1 MEAAVIT
8 TKYFDKTAIISGTE
22 KISYRDLFDKI
33 GGFSSLFAGRK
44 YDKVAM
50 FSDNR
55 PEWIYSFFAGWKN
68 NCTVV
73 TVDCMA
79 SVDDVS
85 YILNDSRPELVF
97 YSNSTKD
104 NFEKIKEKLDYKP
117 DSVNIEEVV
126 LKEASGEAG
135 LDIGGDINKTAVII
149 YTSGTTGSP
158 KGVMLSFKNLI
169 ANIDGVTKNV
179 PIFTPDKQ
187 TLMLL
192 PLHHIFPLAGT
203 MLAPLVSGGSIA
215 MAPSMNSDDVK
226 KTLKDN
232 QVNIMVGVPRF
243 YELLYKG
250 IKAKID
256 SGFLPRTLYKLVKK
270 TGSRKLGK
278 KIFKKV
284 HQGLGGYLE
293 TMVSGGAALNPEV
306 GSFFHLLGFDVLE
319 GFGMTEAAPMITF
332 TRPGK
337 IVIGSPGQALP
348 GVDIKIVDGEI
359 TARGPNIM
367 KGYYKRPEETA
378 DMIKD
383 GWLYTGDLGTID
395 EKGFLRITG
404 RKKEII
410 ILSNGKNINPVEL
423 EIKLEKFKPFVKE
436 AAVLMH
442 NDRLHALILPDLN
455 AFSLKGIKDIG
466 EYVKTEILPVYNKD
480 QSSYKMITQ
489 FTIIKDEIPRTRLSK
504 IQRFK
509 LSELISSTGAE
520 KKDIVHPDT
529 EEYRSVKEFLE
540 KQHGVNV
547 YPEHHIDY
555 DLGLDSLGKIGF
567 LSFIEQTFGVKID
580 EDKLPHF
587 KSVKEISEHIRNR
600 KKWHKEDFVNW
611 SAALKEKVQVKLPK
625 SWFTQNLFKSI
636 SKRLLKIY
644 FKFSVSGEEKLPES
658 PFIIAPN
665 HQSFIDG
672 IFVSACI
679 SRKIMKNTF
688 FYAKKKHVNNAVL
701 RFLAKKN
708 NVIVMDIDKD
718 IKGSILKMAEV
729 LKSGKNMIIFPEGT
743 RSKDG
748 SLGDF
753 KQTFAILSSE
763 LNVPVVPVVINGGHK
778 ALPAGSIFP
787 KISAKV
793 SVEFLDPVM
802 PENLTADQITDK
814 VKRAIEEKL
823 V

>member
-1 MEAAVIT
+1 MICIQYLE
-8 TKYFDKTAIISGTE
+8 KTAIISGE
-22 KISYRDLFDKI
+22 KKISYKELFSMISGLANLFSDKRYSKI
-33 GGFSSLFAGRK
+33 AL
-44 YDKVAM
+44 

-55 PEWIYSFFAGWKN
+55 PEWMYSFFAGWKN
-68 NCTVV
+68 GCTVV

-97 YSNSTKD
+97 YSNSTKK
-104 NFEKIKEKLDYKP
+104 NFEKIKDKLDYKP
-117 DSVNIEEVV
+117 DSVNIEDLV
-126 LKEASGEAG
+126 LKEASGEPEFN
-135 LDIGGDINKTAVII
+135 ISGDPDKTAVII

-203 MLAPLVSGGSIA
+203 MLAPLASGGSIA

-250 IKAKID
+250 IKTKID
-256 SGFLPRTLYKLVKK
+256 SGLIPRLLYKLVKK

-284 HQGLGGYLE
+284 DQGLGGYLE

-306 GSFFHLLGFDVLE
+306 GNFFHLLGFDVLE

-332 TRPGK
+332 TRPGN

-348 GVDIKIVDGEI
+348 GVGIKIVDGEI
-359 TARGPNIM
+359 TAKGPNIM
-367 KGYYKRPEETA
+367 KGYYNRPEETA
-378 DMIKD
+378 EILRN
-383 GWLYTGDLGTID
+383 GWLYTGDLGTLD

-410 ILSNGKNINPVEL
+410 VLSNGKNINPVEL
-423 EIKLEKFKPFVKE
+423 EIKLEKFKPFIKE
-436 AAVLMH
+436 AAVLTH
-442 NDRLHALILPDLN
+442 NERLHALIVPDPE
-455 AFSLKGIKDIG
+455 AFSAKGIRDIS
-466 EYVKTEILPVYNKD
+466 EYIRTDILPVFNKEE
-480 QSSYKMITQ
+480 SSYKKITQ
-489 FTIIKDEIPRTRLSK
+489 FTIIKDDIPRTRLSK

-509 LSELISSTGAE
+509 LSELIDKAGE
-520 KKDIVHPDT
+520 QKKKADHPDT
-529 EEYRSVKEFLE
+529 EEYKAVREFLE

-547 YPEHHIDY
+547 YPDQNIDY

-580 EDKLPHF
+580 EEKLPHF
-587 KSVKEISEHIRNR
+587 KSIREIAEHIRN
-600 KKWHKEDFVNW
+600 KKLWHKEDFINW

-644 FKFSVSGEEKLPES
+644 FKFSVIGEEKIPES

-665 HQSFIDG
+665 HQCFIDG
-672 IFVSACI
+672 LFVSACI
-679 SRKIMKNTF
+679 SRKIMKNTY
-688 FYAKKKHVNNAVL
+688 FYAKKKHVRGWFL
-701 RFLAKKN
+701 KFLAKKN

-718 IKGSILKMAEV
+718 VRGSIQKMAEV

-748 SLGDF
+748 KLGDF
-753 KQTFAILSSE
+753 KQTFSILSRE

-778 ALPAGSIFP
+778 ALPAGSFFP
-787 KISAKV
+787 KLFAKV
-793 SVEFLDPVM
+793 SVEFLDPVTPGEM
-802 PENLTADQITDK
+802 SASEIAER
-814 VKRAIEEKL
+814 VKSLIQEKL

>member
-1 MEAAVIT
+1 MICT
-8 TKYFDKTAIISGTE
+8 QYLDKTAIISGTE
-22 KISYRDLFDKI
+22 KISYSELFRQI
-33 GGFSSLFAGRK
+33 NSFSALYEGKK
-44 YDKVAM
+44 YSMTAM
-50 FSDNR
+50 YSENR
-55 PEWIYSFFAGWKN
+55 PEWIYSFFSGWKN
-68 NCTVV
+68 GCTVV
-73 TVDCMA
+73 TVDHSA
-79 SVDDVS
+79 SVEDVS
-85 YILNDSRPELVF
+85 YILNDSKPGLIF
-97 YSNSTKD
+97 YSNSTKK
-104 NFEKIKEKLDYKP
+104 NFELIKEKLEYEFDAVNLDETQLKP
-117 DSVNIEEVV
+117 VEGE
-126 LKEASGEAG
+126 LKLSADRDLE
-135 LDIGGDINKTAVII
+135 KTAVII

-158 KGVMLSFKNLI
+158 KGVMLSFRNLI

-179 PIFTPDKQ
+179 PIFTPEKQ

-203 MLAPLVSGGSIA
+203 MMAPLASGGSIA
-215 MAPSMNSDDVK
+215 MSPSMNSDDVK

-250 IKAKID
+250 IITKIE
-256 SGFLPRTLYKLVKK
+256 SSFIPRQLYKLVRKS
-270 TGSRKLGK
+270 GSRKLGK

-306 GSFFHLLGFDVLE
+306 GSFFNALGFDMLE

-332 TRPGK
+332 TRPGN

-348 GVDIKIVDGEI
+348 GVEIKIVDGEV
-359 TARGPNIM
+359 TAKGPNIM
-367 KGYYKRPEETA
+367 KGYFNRPEETA
-378 DMIKD
+378 EILKD
-383 GWLYTGDLGTID
+383 GWLFTGDLGTLD
-395 EKGFLRITG
+395 DKGFLRITG

-410 ILSNGKNINPVEL
+410 VLSNGKNINPVEL

-442 NDRLHALILPDLN
+442 NDRLHALFVPDLN
-455 AFSLKGIKDIG
+455 AFSLKGIKDIK
-466 EYVKTEILPVYNKD
+466 EYIRTEILPVYNKE

-489 FTIIKDEIPRTRLSK
+489 FTIINDDIPRTRLSK

-509 LSELISSTGAE
+509 LSELIENSGAE
-520 KKDIVHPDT
+520 KKSADHPDT

-625 SWFTQNLFKSI
+625 SWFTQNLFKSV

-644 FKFSVSGEEKLPES
+644 FKFTVKGEDKLPES

-665 HQSFIDG
+665 HQSFLDG
-672 IFVSACI
+672 LFVSACI
-679 SRKIMKNTF
+679 SRKIMKNTY
-688 FYAKKKHVNNAVL
+688 FYAKKKHVNNGIL

-708 NVIVMDIDKD
+708 NVIVMDIDRD

-763 LNVPVVPVVINGGHK
+763 LNVPVVPVVINGAHK
-778 ALPAGSIFP
+778 ALPSGSIIP
-787 KISAKV
+787 KISSRV
-793 SVEFLDPVM
+793 TVEFLDPVRPDNM
-802 PENLTADQITDK
+802 TADEIITK
-814 VKRAIEEKL
+814 VRTDIGSHL
-823 V
+823 D